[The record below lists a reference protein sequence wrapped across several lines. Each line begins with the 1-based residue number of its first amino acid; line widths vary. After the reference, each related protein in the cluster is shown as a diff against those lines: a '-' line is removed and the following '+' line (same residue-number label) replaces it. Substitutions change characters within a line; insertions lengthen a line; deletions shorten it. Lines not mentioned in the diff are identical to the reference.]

1 MTMKNDLSFDVVV
14 IGGGHAGCE
23 AAAAAARL
31 GVNTALFTHKFE
43 TIGEMSCNPA
53 IGGLGKGH
61 LVREIDALDGVMGV
75 VADKSGIQFRL
86 LNRSRGPAVRGPR
99 TQSDRSLYKK
109 YMQEKLVNYCNLS
122 IFSDPVIKFN
132 FKNNGINGFITE
144 SGKEIKSTKIIL
156 TTGTFLNGLIH
167 IGEKKTPA
175 GRYNEK
181 PSTGLSEQLKKY
193 NFKIGRLKT
202 GTPPRLDSRTINF
215 EILEEQYADED
226 PYFFSFLT
234 KKNINKQISCRMTY
248 TNEAVHKIIS
258 KNIKRSAMYSGS
270 IQGVGPRYC
279 PSIEDKIVKFAD
291 KQKHQ
296 IFLEPEG
303 LNDNTIYPNGIST
316 SLPEDVQQEICNKIN
331 GLENV
336 KILRPGYAI
345 EYDFVDPR
353 ELFLTLETKKIK
365 NFYLAGQINGTTGY
379 EEAAAQGLIAGINAA
394 LAVKNKEPF
403 ILDRSEAYIG
413 VMIDDLVT
421 KGVVEPYRMFTSRA
435 EYRLSLR
442 SDNADIRITQKGID
456 IGLVSK
462 DRKNIFDDKSKNLKK
477 TQLKMEKLLITPS
490 KVSNYGIKI
499 AKDGVKRSA
508 IQILSQKSVNMDKI
522 REIWPEIIYVS
533 REIDE
538 QIEINSH
545 YKGYLKKQNADIISF
560 KRDENLIIPENLNY
574 DEFSG
579 LSNEVKSKFKQIKPK
594 TMGQA
599 LRIDGITPAAVYILL
614 SHLKR
619 KSIKHIA

>member
-1 MTMKNDLSFDVVV
+1 MKNDLSFDVVV

-23 AAAAAARL
+23 AAAASARL
-31 GVNTALFTHKFE
+31 GVNTALFTHSFD

-109 YMQEKLVNYCNLS
+109 YMQEILVNYCNLC
-122 IFSDPVIKFN
+122 IFSDPVIKFI
-132 FKNNGINGFITE
+132 FNNNEINGFETL
-144 SGKEIKSTKIIL
+144 SGKEVRSSKIIL

-167 IGEKKTPA
+167 IGNEKTPA
-175 GRYNEK
+175 GRYDEK
-181 PSTGLSEQLKKY
+181 PTTGLSEQLKKY
-193 NFKIGRLKT
+193 QFKIGRLKT
-202 GTPPRLDSRTINF
+202 GTPPRLDARTINF
-215 EILEEQYADED
+215 ENLEEQKADDD

-234 KKNINKQISCRMTY
+234 SKNINKQVSCRMTY
-248 TNEAVHKIIS
+248 TNELVHKIIS
-258 KNIKRSAMYSGS
+258 QNINRSAMYSGN
-270 IQGVGPRYC
+270 IKGVGPRYC
-279 PSIEDKIVKFAD
+279 PSIEDKVIKFSD
-291 KQKHQ
+291 KQRHQ

-303 LNDNTIYPNGIST
+303 LDDNTIYPNGIST
-316 SLPEDVQQEICNKIN
+316 SLPSDVQSEICSKIN

-336 KILRPGYAI
+336 SIIRPGYAI
-345 EYDFVDPR
+345 EYDFIDPR

-365 NFYLAGQINGTTGY
+365 NLYLAGQINGTTGY

-394 LAVKNKEPF
+394 LSFKKEEPF

-421 KGVVEPYRMFTSRA
+421 KGVAEPYRMFTSRA

-442 SDNADIRITQKGID
+442 SDNADLRLTEKGINLGIVD
-456 IGLVSK
+456 K
-462 DRKNIFDDKSKNLKK
+462 KRKEIFLDKNKRLSEIQEKMDNLKISPTK
-477 TQLKMEKLLITPS
+477 VEK
-490 KVSNYGIKI
+490 YGVNI
-499 AKDGVKRSA
+499 AKDGVNRSA
-508 IQILSQKSVNMDKI
+508 TQILSQISVNMDKI
-522 REIWPEIIYVS
+522 RQIWPEIQYVS

-545 YKGYLKKQNADIISF
+545 YKGYLKKQKADILAF

-574 DEFSG
+574 DDFSG
-579 LSNEVKSKFKQIKPK
+579 LSNEIKSKFKKIRPK

-599 LRIDGITPAAVYILL
+599 LRIDGVTPAAVYILL

>member
-1 MTMKNDLSFDVVV
+1 MKNEMSFDVVV

-23 AAAAAARL
+23 AAAASSRL
-31 GVNTALFTHKFE
+31 GVNTALFTHKFD

-61 LVREIDALDGVMGV
+61 LVREIDALDGVMGE

-122 IFSDPVIKFN
+122 IFSDPVIQFI
-132 FKNNGINGFITE
+132 FEKNNIIGFITQG
-144 SGKEIKSTKIIL
+144 GKKVLSSKVIL

-167 IGEKKTPA
+167 IGEEKTPA
-175 GRYNEK
+175 GRFNEK
-181 PSTGLSEQLKKY
+181 PSTGLSEQLEKY

-202 GTPPRLDSRTINF
+202 GTPPRLDATTINF
-215 EILEEQYADED
+215 EKLEEQHADDD

-234 KKNINKQISCRMTY
+234 KKNVNRQISCRVTY
-248 TNEAVHKIIS
+248 TNKAVHEIIS
-258 KNIKRSAMYSGS
+258 KNIKRSAMYSGT

-303 LNDNTIYPNGIST
+303 LNDKTIYPNGIST
-316 SLPEDVQQEICNKIN
+316 SLPAEIQQEICNNIN
-331 GLENV
+331 GLEDV

-353 ELFLTLETKKIK
+353 ELFLTLETKKIR
-365 NFYLAGQINGTTGY
+365 NLYLAGQINGTTGY

-394 LAVKNKEPF
+394 RSIKSEEPF

-421 KGVVEPYRMFTSRA
+421 KGVAEPYRMFTSRA

-442 SDNADIRITQKGID
+442 SDNADLRLTQKGIH
-456 IGLVSK
+456 IGLILEE
-462 DRKNIFDDKSKNLKK
+462 RKNIYKEKASMLKK
-477 TQLKMEKLLITPS
+477 SIEIMEKSLISPS
-490 KVSNYGIKI
+490 KATKYGINI
-499 AKDGVKRSA
+499 AKDGVKRNA
-508 IQILSQKSVNMDKI
+508 IEILSQKSVNMLKI
-522 REIWPEIIYVS
+522 REIWPEIKYIS

-538 QIEINSH
+538 QIEIKAH
-545 YKGYLKKQNADIISF
+545 YKGYLKKQNADILAF
-560 KRDENLIIPENLNY
+560 KRDENLKIPENIDY
-574 DEFSG
+574 DQFSG
-579 LSNEVKSKFKQIKPK
+579 LSNEVKSKFKEIRPK
-594 TMGQA
+594 TLGQA

-614 SHLKR
+614 SHVKR

>member
-1 MTMKNDLSFDVVV
+1 MSKNLSFDVVV

-23 AAAAAARL
+23 AAAASARL
-31 GVNTALFTHKFE
+31 GVNTALFTHKLD

-61 LVREIDALDGVMGV
+61 LVREIDALDGVMGHI
-75 VADKSGIQFRL
+75 ADKSGIQFKL

-109 YMQEKLVNYCNLS
+109 YMQQKLLNYCNLS
-122 IFSDPVIKFN
+122 VFSDAVISFIFS
-132 FKNNGINGFITE
+132 KNEINGFITQ
-144 SGKEIKSTKIIL
+144 SGKKIKASKIIL

-167 IGEKKTPA
+167 IGDKKTPA
-175 GRYNEK
+175 GRYDEK

-193 NFKIGRLKT
+193 DFEIGRLKT
-202 GTPPRLDSRTINF
+202 GTPPRLDARTINF
-215 EILEEQYADED
+215 TNLEEQLADDD

-234 KKNINKQISCRMTY
+234 KKNLNKQISCRMTY
-248 TNEAVHKIIS
+248 TNDAVHKIIS
-258 KNIKRSAMYSGS
+258 KNIKKSAIYSGS

-279 PSIEDKIVKFAD
+279 PSIEDKVYKFANRHR
-291 KQKHQ
+291 HQ

-303 LNDNTIYPNGIST
+303 LNDDTIYPNGIST
-316 SLPEDVQQEICNKIN
+316 SLPEEVQNEMCSKIN

-345 EYDFVDPR
+345 EYDFIDPR

-365 NFYLAGQINGTTGY
+365 NLYLAGQINGTTGY
-379 EEAAAQGLIAGINAA
+379 EEAAAQGLMAGANAA
-394 LAVKNKEPF
+394 LSFKKSEPF

-413 VMIDDLVT
+413 VLIDDLVT
-421 KGVVEPYRMFTSRA
+421 KGVAEPYRMFTSRA

-442 SDNADIRITQKGID
+442 SDNADIRLTRRGID
-456 IGLVSK
+456 IGIVLNE
-462 DRKNIFDDKSKNLKK
+462 RKRVFEDKYNKLKI
-477 TQLKMEKLLITPS
+477 TQIKMDKLKISPS
-490 KVSNYGIKI
+490 KIAKYGINI
-499 AKDGVKRSA
+499 AKDGVFRSA
-508 IQILSQKSVNMDKI
+508 NQILSQNGINMSKI
-522 REIWPEIIYVS
+522 REIWPEISYIS
-533 REIDE
+533 KEIDE
-538 QIEINSH
+538 QLQISAH
-545 YKGYLKKQNADIISF
+545 YKGYLNKQNADIMAF
-560 KRDENLIIPENLNY
+560 KRDESLIIPDDLNY
-574 DEFSG
+574 DKFSG
-579 LSNEVKSKFKQIKPK
+579 LSNEVKIKFKKIKPK

-599 LRIDGITPAAVYILL
+599 LRIDGVTPAAVYILL

>member
-1 MTMKNDLSFDVVV
+1 MENELSFDVVV

-23 AAAAAARL
+23 AAAASARL

-61 LVREIDALDGVMGV
+61 LVREIDALDGVMGE

-109 YMQEKLVNYCNLS
+109 FMQEKLLNYCNLN
-122 IFSDPVIKFN
+122 IFSDPVISFN
-132 FKNNGINGFITE
+132 FNNNDIIGFITQ
-144 SGKEIKSTKIIL
+144 SGKVIRSSKIIL

-167 IGEKKTPA
+167 IGENRTPA
-175 GRYNEK
+175 GRFNEK
-181 PSTGLSEQLKKY
+181 PSTGLSEQLEKY

-202 GTPPRLDSRTINF
+202 GTPPRLDARTINF
-215 EILEEQYADED
+215 ENLEEQYADND

-234 KKNINKQISCRMTY
+234 KKNINRQISCRMTY

-270 IQGVGPRYC
+270 IKGVGPRYC
-279 PSIEDKIVKFAD
+279 PSIEDKIKKFAD
-291 KQKHQ
+291 KQRHQ

-316 SLPEDVQQEICNKIN
+316 SLPADVQQEICSKIN

-365 NFYLAGQINGTTGY
+365 NLFLAGQINGTTGY
-379 EEAAAQGLIAGINAA
+379 EEAAAQGLIAGANAA
-394 LAVKNKEPF
+394 LAIKRKEPF

-421 KGVVEPYRMFTSRA
+421 KGVAEPYRMFTSRA

-442 SDNADIRITQKGID
+442 SDNADIRLTQKGID
-456 IGLVSK
+456 IGLVLK
-462 DRKNIFDDKSKNLKK
+462 EREKIYKEKKRKLEII
-477 TQLKMEKLLITPS
+477 QLKMDKLIITPS
-490 KVSNYGIKI
+490 KIEKFGVKV
-499 AKDGVKRSA
+499 AKDGISRSA
-508 IQILSQKSVNMDKI
+508 NQILGQKSVNMNKI
-522 REIWPEIIYVS
+522 REIWPEIKFFS

-538 QIEINSH
+538 QLEINSH
-545 YKGYLKKQNADIISF
+545 YKGYLKKQKADILAF

-574 DEFSG
+574 DNFSG
-579 LSNEVKSKFKQIKPK
+579 LSNEVKSKFKKIKPK

>member
-1 MTMKNDLSFDVVV
+1 MKNDLSFDVVV

-23 AAAAAARL
+23 AAAASARL
-31 GVNTALFTHKFE
+31 GVNTALFTHSFD

-109 YMQEKLVNYCNLS
+109 YMQEILVNYCNLC
-122 IFSDPVIKFN
+122 IFSDPVIKFI
-132 FKNNGINGFITE
+132 FNNNEINGFETL
-144 SGKEIKSTKIIL
+144 SGKEVRSSKIIL

-167 IGEKKTPA
+167 IGNEKTPA
-175 GRYNEK
+175 GRYDEK
-181 PSTGLSEQLKKY
+181 PTTGLSEQLKKY
-193 NFKIGRLKT
+193 QFKIGRLKT
-202 GTPPRLDSRTINF
+202 GTPPRLDARTINF
-215 EILEEQYADED
+215 ENLEEQKADDD

-234 KKNINKQISCRMTY
+234 SKNINKQVSCRMTY
-248 TNEAVHKIIS
+248 TNELVHKIIS
-258 KNIKRSAMYSGS
+258 QNINRSAMYSGN
-270 IQGVGPRYC
+270 IKGVGPRYC
-279 PSIEDKIVKFAD
+279 PSIEDKVIKFSD
-291 KQKHQ
+291 KQRHQ

-303 LNDNTIYPNGIST
+303 LDDNTIYPNGIST
-316 SLPEDVQQEICNKIN
+316 SLPSDVQYEICSKIN

-336 KILRPGYAI
+336 SIIRPGYAI
-345 EYDFVDPR
+345 EYDFIDPR

-365 NFYLAGQINGTTGY
+365 NLYLAGQINGTTGY

-394 LAVKNKEPF
+394 LSFKKEEPF

-421 KGVVEPYRMFTSRA
+421 KGVAEPYRMFTSRA

-442 SDNADIRITQKGID
+442 SDNADLRLTEKGINLGIVD
-456 IGLVSK
+456 K
-462 DRKNIFDDKSKNLKK
+462 KRKEIFLDKNKRLSEIQEKMDNLKISPTK
-477 TQLKMEKLLITPS
+477 VEK
-490 KVSNYGIKI
+490 YGVNI
-499 AKDGVKRSA
+499 AKDGVNRSA
-508 IQILSQKSVNMDKI
+508 TQILSQMSVNMSKI
-522 REIWPEIIYVS
+522 RQIWPEIQYVS

-545 YKGYLKKQNADIISF
+545 YKGYLKKQKADILAF

-574 DEFSG
+574 DDFSG
-579 LSNEVKSKFKQIKPK
+579 LSNEIKSKFKKIRPK

-599 LRIDGITPAAVYILL
+599 LRIDGVTPAAVYILL